1 MDLYSLGVVALV
13 LLSGEEPAAL
23 MDPVSLAW
31 HWPEGL
37 DLDAGFR
44 HVLERLLHKP

>member
-1 MDLYSLGVVALV
+1 MDLYSLGVVVLV

-31 HWPEGL
+31 RWPEGIDWML
-37 DLDAGFR
+37 GFATCSSGC
-44 HVLERLLHKP
+44 